1 MKSRAILM
9 CLAILQCATGL
20 EDTAFSAPTARDHIL
35 LPTPDEHIVDHH
47 ALPSTTLKPD
57 HHALPSTTLKPDHH
71 ALPSSTLKP
80 DQHALPST
88 TLKPDHHAAGNDT
101 VFSEEANEPK
111 HRHVRTHARVTVNS
125 TQLPV
130 NFTQIEQ
137 LIAQAAR
144 AVAGAAAANTIADLL
159 VHSAE
164 DTFASVQA
172 LIDAHPT

>member
-35 LPTPDEHIVDHH
+35 LPTPDDHIVDHH
-47 ALPSTTLKPD
+47 ALPST
-57 HHALPSTTLKPDHH
+57 
-71 ALPSSTLKP
+71 TLKP

-88 TLKPDHHAAGNDT
+88 TLKPDHHAALTFAHAAGNDT
-101 VFSEEANEPK
+101 VFSEGANEPK
-111 HRHVRTHARVTVNS
+111 HRHVRTHARVAVNS
-125 TQLPV
+125 TQLPT

-144 AVAGAAAANTIADLL
+144 EVAGAAAANTIADLL

>member
-47 ALPSTTLKPD
+47 ALPLTTLKPD
-57 HHALPSTTLKPDHH
+57 H
-71 ALPSSTLKP
+71 
-80 DQHALPST
+80 HALPST

>member
-57 HHALPSTTLKPDHH
+57 QHALPTT
-71 ALPSSTLKP
+71 TLKP
-80 DQHALPST
+80 DQHALPTT

>member
-20 EDTAFSAPTARDHIL
+20 EDTAFSALTAQDHIL
-35 LPTPDEHIVDHH
+35 LSTPDDHIVDHH
-47 ALPSTTLKPD
+47 ALPLTTLKPD
-57 HHALPSTTLKPDHH
+57 HHALPSTTLKPD
-71 ALPSSTLKP
+71 
-80 DQHALPST
+80 QHALPST
-88 TLKPDHHAAGNDT
+88 TLKTDHHAAGNDM

>member
-57 HHALPSTTLKPDHH
+57 QHALPST
-71 ALPSSTLKP
+71 TLKP

-111 HRHVRTHARVTVNS
+111 HRHVRTHTRVTVNS

>member
-57 HHALPSTTLKPDHH
+57 QHALPST
-71 ALPSSTLKP
+71 TLKP

>member
-35 LPTPDEHIVDHH
+35 LPTPDEHIVDH
-47 ALPSTTLKPD
+47 
-57 HHALPSTTLKPDHH
+57 
-71 ALPSSTLKP
+71 
-80 DQHALPST
+80 HALPST